1 MALGAQPQGVLRLIV
16 GEGMLVAPAGVAIG
30 LVAALALSRRLSS
43 LLFEVPERD
52 PATFAAVAVV
62 LMLVALV
69 ACVMAARRAS
79 RVDPLIAL
87 REE

>member
-1 MALGAQPQGVLRLIV
+1 VLRLVV
-16 GEGMLVAPAGVAIG
+16 GEGMVLALGGVAIG
-30 LVAALALSRRLSS
+30 LVAAAALSRTLSS

-52 PATFAAVAVV
+52 PATFAGVAVM
-62 LMLVALV
+62 LLLVALV
-69 ACVMAARRAS
+69 ACVMPARRAS